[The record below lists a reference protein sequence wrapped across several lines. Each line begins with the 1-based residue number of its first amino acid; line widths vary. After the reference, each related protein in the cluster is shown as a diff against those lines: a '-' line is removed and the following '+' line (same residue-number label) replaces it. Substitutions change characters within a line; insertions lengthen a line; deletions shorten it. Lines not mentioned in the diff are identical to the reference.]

1 VKWYPVIPFEGCR
14 ILPDAVDFRSQPPLT
29 RPMNN
34 SNLSAAVAAF
44 AKFAKRN
51 DRRCGGMSIKRLE
64 RIIGAEIKTK
74 GWNTSPVY
82 FLEMFPGVSYQYGS
96 LVRWNPRGGF
106 NVTI

>member
-1 VKWYPVIPFEGCR
+1 
-14 ILPDAVDFRSQPPLT
+14 
-29 RPMNN
+29 MNQ
-34 SNLSAAVAAF
+34 SNRFAAIATF
-44 AKFAKRN
+44 ARFAKRA
-51 DRRCGGMSIKRLE
+51 DSRCGGMSIKRLE

-82 FLEMFPGVSYQYGS
+82 FLKMFPGVSYQYGS